1 MGSGSTRLR
10 TKIVALLT
18 SLVALWSFAAWVT
31 VQDGFTLLF
40 VQTLNSRVADPGQA
54 LLTALQDERRL
65 ANAYLGERGQPQLDA
80 LTAQWQRTDLV
91 SDDFG
96 TSVGS
101 WQAELATGE
110 DTRRRVDEVLTGLS
124 GLTGVR
130 ESVRDAGVN
139 RAEASAA
146 YTAILAAV
154 LRMYGSLGQLDDP
167 RIAAESETLV
177 DLYQVR
183 ELISQQDA
191 LITGVLAAGR
201 MTGDEYARFAQ
212 LVGAQRYQTAEA
224 AGELSPADRVRYD
237 QLAGSDAVARFR
249 VLEDRVIQQ
258 ARSGATLPLTAQEW
272 QSTVGPAMQAQVDF
286 GVTIGDALIDRA
298 TPVAVGVIVRLVLA
312 AGLGLIAVVAS
323 IVVSISTARHLV
335 RQVARLRDAALRL
348 AHERLPGVV
357 DRLGR
362 GEDVDVAREAPPLD
376 FGDDEIGQLGRAFN
390 AVQETAVRTAVE
402 QAELRRNV
410 RGVFLSL
417 ARRTQALV
425 HRQLTLLDA
434 MERREHDAEELED
447 LFRVDHLATRM
458 RRNAENLIVLS
469 GATPG
474 RAWRRNVPMV
484 DVVRGAVA
492 EVEDYTRVDVLPLGP
507 VALAGRAVG
516 DVIHLLAELIENG
529 LSFSPPNT
537 TVEVRGRLVTAGYA
551 IEIEDRG
558 LGLTGEELV
567 AANRRI
573 VDRSE
578 LNLADAARL
587 GLYVVSRLTER
598 HGVKVQLKESAYG
611 GTTAV
616 VLIPSELVVPGDP
629 SPSGAQPV
637 LAAGPATAAA
647 PPTLAAPPPATTPP
661 VPATAPPTAATAPPA
676 TPSPAG
682 TTTSAAPWAVPPSGA
697 VTPAGLPAR
706 SRKRPP
712 RPPDPAAAPPP
723 VSDALHG
730 PTVPTGLPIT
740 GFRPSTPEPAA
751 TDAPPPGGRWSA
763 TSADPGPAPATAGL
777 VDTGPVDAGPVD
789 TGTVDDAGPVDTDPA
804 TGRSGGSDPADRA
817 IGDGRTADDG
827 VDPPSP
833 TVEGP
838 VTDAGL
844 PVRVRQANLA
854 PGLRASPSAGET
866 TAAGTPRRAP
876 EQIRQLMSAYQSGT
890 RRGRSDAARLLEG
903 TRAGDRPDA
912 ADNPAG

>member
-31 VQDGFTLLF
+31 VGDGFNLLW
-40 VQTLNSRVADPGQA
+40 VQTLNSRVADPGES
-54 LLTALQDERRL
+54 LLTALQEERRL
-65 ANAYLGERGQPQLDA
+65 ANAYLGERAQRQLDA
-80 LTAQWQRTDLV
+80 LSTQWQRTDQV
-91 SDDFG
+91 ADEFG

-124 GLTGVR
+124 GLTGIR
-130 ESVRDAGVN
+130 ESVRDAGMT

-146 YTAILAAV
+146 YTGVLAGV
-154 LRMYGSLGQLDDP
+154 LRMYGSLGQLDDT

-201 MTGDEYARFAQ
+201 MTGDEYARFTQ

-224 AGELSPADRVRYD
+224 VAELSPADRVRYD

-249 VLEDRVIQQ
+249 LLEDRVIQQ
-258 ARSGATLPLTAQEW
+258 ARSGTTLPLTEQEW

-286 GVTIGDALIDRA
+286 GVSVGDALIDRA

-312 AGLGLIAVVAS
+312 AGLGLIAVIAS

-335 RQVARLRDAALRL
+335 RQLARLRDAALRL
-348 AHERLPGVV
+348 AHEQLPGVV
-357 DRLGR
+357 DRLGH

-390 AVQETAVRTAVE
+390 AVQETAIRTAVE

-434 MERREHDAEELED
+434 MERREHDAGELED

-537 TVEVRGRLVTAGYA
+537 TVEVQGHLVTAGFA

-558 LGLTGEELV
+558 LGLTGEELL

-616 VLIPSELVVPGDP
+616 VLIPAELVVPGDP
-629 SPSGAQPV
+629 SPSGALPV
-637 LAAGPATAAA
+637 VARRPATAEATPAA
-647 PPTLAAPPPATTPP
+647 DAGPP
-661 VPATAPPTAATAPPA
+661 V
-676 TPSPAG
+676 SPR
-682 TTTSAAPWAVPPSGA
+682 AVPPSDA

-706 SRKRPP
+706 SRKR
-712 RPPDPAAAPPP
+712 RPAQ
-723 VSDALHG
+723 DALHA
-730 PTVPTGLPIT
+730 PTVPTGLPVT
-740 GFRPSTPEPAA
+740 VARPSTPTVAV
-751 TDAPPPGGRWSA
+751 TGDA
-763 TSADPGPAPATAGL
+763 
-777 VDTGPVDAGPVD
+777 
-789 TGTVDDAGPVDTDPA
+789 
-804 TGRSGGSDPADRA
+804 
-817 IGDGRTADDG
+817 RTADADA
-827 VDPPSP
+827 DPPSP

-854 PGLRASPSAGET
+854 PELRDPPTGGET
-866 TAAGTPRRAP
+866 GAGAAVRRAP
-876 EQIRQLMSAYQSGT
+876 EQVRQMMSAYQSGT
-890 RRGRSDAARLLEG
+890 RRGRTDAARLSEG
-903 TRAGDRPDA
+903 TRSGDRSDDA
-912 ADNPAG
+912 DRPAT

>member
-31 VQDGFTLLF
+31 VRDGFNLLW
-40 VQTLNSRVADPGQA
+40 VQTLNSRVADPGES

-65 ANAYLGERGQPQLDA
+65 ANAYLGERGQRQLDA
-80 LTAQWQRTDLV
+80 LTVQWQRTDQV
-91 SDDFG
+91 ADDFG

-101 WQAELATGE
+101 WQAELATGD

-130 ESVRDAGVN
+130 ESVRDAGTN

-146 YTAILAAV
+146 YTSILAAV
-154 LRMYGSLGQLDDP
+154 LRMYGSLGQLDDA

-191 LITGVLAAGR
+191 LVTGVLAAGR

-224 AGELSPADRVRYD
+224 VAELSPADRVRYD

-249 VLEDRVIQQ
+249 ALEDRVIQQ
-258 ARSGATLPLTAQEW
+258 SRSGTTLPLTAEEW

-286 GVTIGDALIDRA
+286 GVTVGDALIDRA

-312 AGLGLIAVVAS
+312 AGLGLIAVIAS

-335 RQVARLRDAALRL
+335 RQLARLRDAALRL

-357 DRLGR
+357 ERLGH

-410 RGVFLSL
+410 REVFLSL

-529 LSFSPPNT
+529 LSFSPPHT
-537 TVEVRGRLVTAGYA
+537 TVEVRGQRVTAGFA
-551 IEIEDRG
+551 IEISDRG

-573 VDRSE
+573 ADRSE

-629 SPSGAQPV
+629 SPSGALPV
-637 LAAGPATAAA
+637 VADSPVT
-647 PPTLAAPPPATTPP
+647 PAAPPPVTGAVPP
-661 VPATAPPTAATAPPA
+661 SAPA
-676 TPSPAG
+676 
-682 TTTSAAPWAVPPSGA
+682 AVPPSGA
-697 VTPAGLPAR
+697 LTPAGLPAR

-712 RPPDPAAAPPP
+712 AH
-723 VSDALHG
+723 DALHA
-730 PTVPTGLPIT
+730 PTVPTGLPVT
-740 GFRPSTPEPAA
+740 VARPSTPPVPTPRDEP
-751 TDAPPPGGRWSA
+751 
-763 TSADPGPAPATAGL
+763 TA
-777 VDTGPVDAGPVD
+777 DAG
-789 TGTVDDAGPVDTDPA
+789 
-804 TGRSGGSDPADRA
+804 GG
-817 IGDGRTADDG
+817 
-827 VDPPSP
+827 PPSP

-854 PGLRASPSAGET
+854 PELRASPTGGET
-866 TAAGTPRRAP
+866 GAGGAVRRAP
-876 EQIRQLMSAYQSGT
+876 EQVRQLMSAYQSGT
-890 RRGRSDAARLLEG
+890 RRGRADAARLLEG
-903 TRAGDRPDA
+903 SGTGGRSEDGDD
-912 ADNPAG
+912 PAT

>member
-31 VQDGFTLLF
+31 VRDGFTLLF

-54 LLTALQDERRL
+54 LFTALQDERRL
-65 ANAYLGERGQPQLDA
+65 ANAYLGERGQSQLDA

-258 ARSGATLPLTAQEW
+258 SRSGATLPLTAQEW

-323 IVVSISTARHLV
+323 IVVSVSTARHLV
-335 RQVARLRDAALRL
+335 RQLARLRDAALLL

-529 LSFSPPNT
+529 LSFSPPTT

-558 LGLTGEELV
+558 LGLTGEELA

-573 VDRSE
+573 GDRSE

-637 LAAGPATAAA
+637 LAAGPPTAAA
-647 PPTLAAPPPATTPP
+647 PPTLAAPPATVPPVPATTPP
-661 VPATAPPTAATAPPA
+661 TTATAPSA

-682 TTTSAAPWAVPPSGA
+682 TTAPSGAPWAVPPSGA

-712 RPPDPAAAPPP
+712 RQPGPAAAPPP
-723 VSDALHG
+723 VSDALQG
-730 PTVPTGLPIT
+730 PTVPTGLPVT
-740 GFRPSTPEPAA
+740 GVRPSTPEPA
-751 TDAPPPGGRWSA
+751 TIDPPGPGERWPA
-763 TSADPGPAPATAGL
+763 TSSDRGPAPATAGP
-777 VDTGPVDAGPVD
+777 VDTGPD
-789 TGTVDDAGPVDTDPA
+789 TGRPDGP
-804 TGRSGGSDPADRA
+804 DPADRVT
-817 IGDGRTADDG
+817 GDGRTADDG

-854 PGLRASPSAGET
+854 PELRASPGTGEPA
-866 TAAGTPRRAP
+866 AAGSPRRAP
-876 EQIRQLMSAYQSGT
+876 EQVRQLMSAYQSGT

-903 TRAGDRPDA
+903 TRAGERPDD
-912 ADNPAG
+912 ADDPAG

>member
-31 VQDGFTLLF
+31 VGDGFNLLW
-40 VQTLNSRVADPGQA
+40 VQTLNSRVADPGES
-54 LLTALQDERRL
+54 LLTALQEERRL
-65 ANAYLGERGQPQLDA
+65 ANAYLGERAQRQLDA
-80 LTAQWQRTDLV
+80 LSTQWQRTDQV
-91 SDDFG
+91 ADEFG

-124 GLTGVR
+124 GLTGIR
-130 ESVRDAGVN
+130 ESVRDAGMT

-146 YTAILAAV
+146 YTGVLAGV
-154 LRMYGSLGQLDDP
+154 LRMYGSLGQLDDT

-201 MTGDEYARFAQ
+201 MTGEEYARFTQ

-224 AGELSPADRVRYD
+224 VAELSPADRVRYD

-249 VLEDRVIQQ
+249 LLEDRVIQQ
-258 ARSGATLPLTAQEW
+258 ARSGTTLPLTEQEW

-286 GVTIGDALIDRA
+286 GVSVGDALIDRA

-312 AGLGLIAVVAS
+312 AGLGLIAVIAS

-335 RQVARLRDAALRL
+335 RQLARLRDAALRL
-348 AHERLPGVV
+348 AHEQLPGVV
-357 DRLGR
+357 DRLGH

-390 AVQETAVRTAVE
+390 AVQETAIRTAVE

-434 MERREHDAEELED
+434 MERREHDAGELED

-537 TVEVRGRLVTAGYA
+537 TVEVRGHLVTAGFA

-558 LGLTGEELV
+558 LGLTGEELL

-587 GLYVVSRLTER
+587 GLYVVSRLTGR

-616 VLIPSELVVPGDP
+616 VLIPAELVVPGDP
-629 SPSGAQPV
+629 SPSGALPV
-637 LAAGPATAAA
+637 VARRPATAEATPAA
-647 PPTLAAPPPATTPP
+647 DAGPP
-661 VPATAPPTAATAPPA
+661 V
-676 TPSPAG
+676 SPR
-682 TTTSAAPWAVPPSGA
+682 AVPPSDA

-706 SRKRPP
+706 SRKR
-712 RPPDPAAAPPP
+712 RPAQ
-723 VSDALHG
+723 DALHA
-730 PTVPTGLPIT
+730 PTVPTGLPVT
-740 GFRPSTPEPAA
+740 VARPSTPTVAV
-751 TDAPPPGGRWSA
+751 TGDA
-763 TSADPGPAPATAGL
+763 
-777 VDTGPVDAGPVD
+777 
-789 TGTVDDAGPVDTDPA
+789 
-804 TGRSGGSDPADRA
+804 
-817 IGDGRTADDG
+817 RTADADA
-827 VDPPSP
+827 DPPSP

-854 PGLRASPSAGET
+854 PELREPPTGGET
-866 TAAGTPRRAP
+866 GAGAAVRRAP
-876 EQIRQLMSAYQSGT
+876 EQVRQMMSAYQSGT
-890 RRGRSDAARLLEG
+890 RRGRTDAARLSEG
-903 TRAGDRPDA
+903 TRSGDRSDDA
-912 ADNPAG
+912 DRPAT